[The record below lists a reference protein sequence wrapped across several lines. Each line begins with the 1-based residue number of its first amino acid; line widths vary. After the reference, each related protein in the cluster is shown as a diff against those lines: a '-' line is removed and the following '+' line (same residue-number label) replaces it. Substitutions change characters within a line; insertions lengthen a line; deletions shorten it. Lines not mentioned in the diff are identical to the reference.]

1 LNGSRPRKPLAGRTP
16 RLGILHIASE
26 AAPWAKTGG
35 LADVVGALPAA
46 LEALGHRVTTVLP
59 LYRGVT
65 LPDAER
71 RPIEVTLGTRRW
83 QGALHVV
90 ALGPTRRVVG
100 VDVPEWFD
108 REGLYTRGGRDHADN
123 AERFAGLAHAALDFA
138 QHDVDGGRIDIVHAH
153 DWQAG
158 LVPALIRQQ
167 PARWTRVS
175 RAGLVMTIHNLAY
188 QGLFPKDVVTR
199 LSLGWDLFTVAVGE
213 FWNQLSYLKCGIAAS
228 DMVTTV
234 SPTYARETVQPE
246 FGFGFDGV
254 LHSLGD
260 RYVGILNGIDT
271 AVWDPSSDPLL
282 PAHYSADDLTGK
294 RQNKRALLEQFGL
307 PVGDDALARPVIGIV
322 SRLVDQKGCDL
333 VLGASEQLMS
343 LDATWVVLGSGESH
357 YEAQFTALAARF
369 PSRLGV
375 RIGFDEG
382 VAHLIEAGAD
392 MFLMPSRFEPCGL
405 NQMYSLRYG
414 TVPVVRAVGGLDD
427 TIRGYAPRARRA
439 NGFKFREATSD
450 ALLHTVRQALRVYH
464 RPERW
469 AALMREGM
477 SDDHSWGPSA
487 REYVKVYR
495 QARYAAAL
503 RWAE

>member
-1 LNGSRPRKPLAGRTP
+1 
-16 RLGILHIASE
+16 
-26 AAPWAKTGG
+26 
-35 LADVVGALPAA
+35 
-46 LEALGHRVTTVLP
+46 
-59 LYRGVT
+59 
-65 LPDAER
+65 
-71 RPIEVTLGTRRW
+71 
-83 QGALHVV
+83 
-90 ALGPTRRVVG
+90 
-100 VDVPEWFD
+100 
-108 REGLYTRGGRDHADN
+108 
-123 AERFAGLAHAALDFA
+123 
-138 QHDVDGGRIDIVHAH
+138 
-153 DWQAG
+153 
-158 LVPALIRQQ
+158 
-167 PARWTRVS
+167 
-175 RAGLVMTIHNLAY
+175 
-188 QGLFPKDVVTR
+188 
-199 LSLGWDLFTVAVGE
+199 
-213 FWNQLSYLKCGIAAS
+213 LSYLKCGIAAS